1 MLFHQYVMAIANAV
15 RDEDGQ
21 RLAALV
27 RISGQ
32 EAVNLLRDLR
42 DSRRTS
48 LARFSSSIVDPWG
61 EIAIAHVQV
70 LVNIED
76 KNFVESY
83 REQAALL
90 NLFLR
95 FFVTKSGWTLPVLY
109 TVLRDLRE
117 LSDKSDQMEKSQTGK
132 AVTKWREDAARI
144 CNKAFSSCVTDRSSA
159 PEDSRKWGIYYTVGL
174 VLKSYF
180 KVQRTS
186 LSRNVIR
193 ALKANNDIPPL
204 TEYPRAH
211 QVTYKYYLG
220 MLSFLN
226 EDYEQAEQ
234 ELTQAFYL
242 CHCQAQSNLER
253 ILTYLL
259 PLRLLRG
266 HLPSDELSFRFPALK
281 ALCDPFINAIRKGD
295 LKQFDDALNE
305 TATQKRLLDLGL
317 YLVFEKAREICI
329 RCLFRRMWISGTS
342 KGTRIPIAMFHASL
356 RVSGQ
361 DIPVE
366 EAECIVANMIFKGF
380 MRGYVSH
387 EKQMV
392 VLAQT
397 NSFPKLSTRAN
408 PFAY

>member
-1 MLFHQYVMAIANAV
+1 MAIANAV

-70 LVNIED
+70 LVNVED

-117 LSDKSDQMEKSQTGK
+117 LSDKTGK

-305 TATQKRLLDLGL
+305 TATQKRLLDLGFAYNRSAL
-317 YLVFEKAREICI
+317 LLLKLLVLR
-329 RCLFRRMWISGTS
+329 WISGTS